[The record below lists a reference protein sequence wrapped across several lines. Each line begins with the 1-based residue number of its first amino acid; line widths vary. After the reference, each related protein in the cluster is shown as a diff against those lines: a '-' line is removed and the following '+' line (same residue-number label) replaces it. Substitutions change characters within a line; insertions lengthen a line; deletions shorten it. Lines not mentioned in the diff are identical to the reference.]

1 VIASGE
7 LDRRHVSFRGAVGHA
22 DRMKQEEGAPQ
33 RNRAARVR
41 IADASARVTT
51 FELFFDL
58 VYVFAFTQV
67 SRLMADTH
75 SAFGILQAL
84 IVLALLWWTW
94 ESYAWLSNQ
103 APADQAVMQVGMCV
117 AMIAVFLVALAIPE
131 AYDDLPG
138 GWHGPLVFALSYV
151 FVRVVHL
158 TLYTVAAG
166 EDVALRRQV
175 RLTLAIVLAPA
186 SIALIVGAVLGGP
199 AQTWIWL
206 GAFIYDAALIYASS
220 RGGGGWRI
228 HSVPHWTERH
238 GLVVI
243 LALGE
248 SIVAVG
254 VGVAREPID
263 GPIVLGTALAVTLS
277 ILLWW
282 AYFARIAAA
291 GEHAL
296 EQRTDAARVVLARD
310 AYTYVHFLIVAGV
323 ILAALGVEEAMAH
336 IGDAEAFGWFGA
348 SALASGLVAYL
359 AGTTL
364 FARLVDVP
372 WPVIRLVTA
381 IVLGASVPLLAVVAA
396 MWALVIVVAVLALM
410 LVMEGLRKSS
420 D

>member
-1 VIASGE
+1 
-7 LDRRHVSFRGAVGHA
+7 
-22 DRMKQEEGAPQ
+22 MQQEAGPPS
-33 RNRAARVR
+33 RARKARVR

-67 SRLMADTH
+67 SRLMAETH

-94 ESYAWLSNQ
+94 ESYGWLSNQ
-103 APADQAVMQVGMCV
+103 APADQGVMQLGMSV
-117 AMIAVFLVALAIPE
+117 AMIAVFLVALTIPE
-131 AYDDLPG
+131 AYDDFPG
-138 GWHGPLVFALSYV
+138 GWHGPLVFALAYV
-151 FVRVVHL
+151 FVRLVHL
-158 TLYTVAAG
+158 ILYWVAAG
-166 EDVALRRQV
+166 EDAALRRQV
-175 RLTLAIVLAPA
+175 RLTLAVVLAPA
-186 SIALIVGAVLGGP
+186 STALVVGAVLGGP

-206 GAFIYDAALIYASS
+206 GAFLYDAAMIYLSS

-228 HSVPHWTERH
+228 HSVAHWAERH

-248 SIVAVG
+248 SVVAVG

-263 GPIVLGTALAVTLS
+263 GPVVLGTVLAVTLS

-296 EQRTDAARVVLARD
+296 ERRADAARVVLARD
-310 AYTYVHFLIVAGV
+310 AYTYVHFVIVAGV
-323 ILAALGVEEAMAH
+323 ILAALGVEVAMAH
-336 IGDAEAFGWFGA
+336 IGDGEPFGWFGA
-348 SALASGLVAYL
+348 AALAGGLAVYA
-359 AGTTL
+359 AGTVV

-372 WPVIRLVTA
+372 WPAVRIVTA
-381 IVLGASVPLLAVVAA
+381 IVLAASVPLLAAVAPT
-396 MWALVIVVAVLALM
+396 WALVVVVAVLAVM
-410 LVMEGLRKSS
+410 LVIEGRRAR
-420 D
+420 

>member
-1 VIASGE
+1 MQQ
-7 LDRRHVSFRGAVGHA
+7 D
-22 DRMKQEEGAPQ
+22 EGAPP

-94 ESYAWLSNQ
+94 ESYGWLSNQ
-103 APADQAVMQVGMCV
+103 APADQGVMQVGMSV
-117 AMIAVFLVALAIPE
+117 AMIAVFLVALTIPE

-138 GWHGPLVFALSYV
+138 GWNGPLVFALAYV
-151 FVRVVHL
+151 FVRLVHL
-158 TLYTVAAG
+158 TLYTIAAG

-175 RLTLAIVLAPA
+175 RLTLAVVLVPA
-186 SIALIVGAVLGGP
+186 SVALIVGAVIGGP

-206 GAFIYDAALIYASS
+206 GTFLYDAALIYASS

-228 HSVPHWTERH
+228 HSVAHWAERH

-282 AYFARIAAA
+282 AYFARISAA

-296 EQRTDAARVVLARD
+296 ERRTDAARVVLARD
-310 AYTYVHFLIVAGV
+310 AYTYVHFVIVAGV

-336 IGDAEAFGWFGA
+336 IGDAEPFGWFGA
-348 SALASGLVAYL
+348 SALASGLTAYI
-359 AGTTL
+359 AGTA
-364 FARLVDVP
+364 FFGRLADLP
-372 WPVIRLVTA
+372 WPVIRIVTA
-381 IVLGASVPLLAVVAA
+381 LVLAASVPVLAAVAA
-396 MWALVIVVAVLALM
+396 MWALVIVLAVLAVM
-410 LVMEGLRKSS
+410 LLIEGVRAGQV

>member
-1 VIASGE
+1 
-7 LDRRHVSFRGAVGHA
+7 
-22 DRMKQEEGAPQ
+22 M
-33 RNRAARVR
+33 R
-41 IADASARVTT
+41 IGDATARVTT

-67 SRLMADTH
+67 SRLMAETH

-94 ESYAWLSNQ
+94 ESYGWLSNQ
-103 APADQAVMQVGMCV
+103 APATQAVMQVGMSV
-117 AMIAVFLVALAIPE
+117 AMITVFLVALTIPE

-138 GWHGPLVFALSYV
+138 GWYGPLVFALSYV
-151 FVRVVHL
+151 FVRLVHL

-166 EDVALRRQV
+166 EDVGLRRQV
-175 RLTLAIVLAPA
+175 RLTLAIVLAPV
-186 SIALIVGAVLGGP
+186 SIALIVGAVVGGP

-206 GAFIYDAALIYASS
+206 GAFLYDAALTYASS

-228 HSVPHWTERH
+228 HSVAHWAERH

-248 SIVAVG
+248 SIVAIG

-263 GPIVLGTALAVTLS
+263 GPIVLGTAFAVTLS

-282 AYFARIAAA
+282 AYFARFAVA
-291 GEHAL
+291 GEQAL
-296 EQRTDAARVVLARD
+296 ERRADASRVVLARD
-310 AYTYVHFLIVAGV
+310 AYTYMHFVIVAGV

-336 IGDAEAFGWFGA
+336 IGDPEPFGWFGA

-359 AGTTL
+359 TGTAL
-364 FARLVDVP
+364 FARRVDLP

-381 IVLGASVPLLAVVAA
+381 IALGASVPLLAVVAA
-396 MWALVIVVAVLALM
+396 MWALVIVVAVLALV
-410 LVMEGLRKSS
+410 LVIESRRKPS

>member
-1 VIASGE
+1 
-7 LDRRHVSFRGAVGHA
+7 
-22 DRMKQEEGAPQ
+22 M
-33 RNRAARVR
+33 R

-94 ESYAWLSNQ
+94 ESYGWLSNQ
-103 APADQAVMQVGMCV
+103 APADQGVMQVGMSV
-117 AMIAVFLVALAIPE
+117 AMIAVFLVALTIPE
-131 AYDDLPG
+131 AYDDLAG
-138 GWHGPLVFALSYV
+138 GLHGPLVFALAYV
-151 FVRVVHL
+151 LVRLIHL
-158 TLYTVAAG
+158 TLYMVAAG
-166 EDVALRRQV
+166 DDAALRRQV
-175 RLTLAIVLAPA
+175 LLTLAVVMAPA
-186 SIALIVGAVLGGP
+186 SVALIVGAVIGGP

-206 GAFIYDAALIYASS
+206 GAFLYDAALIYASS

-228 HSVPHWTERH
+228 HSVAHWAERH

-263 GPIVLGTALAVTLS
+263 GAIVLGTALAVTLS

-282 AYFARIAAA
+282 AYFARISAA

-296 EQRTDAARVVLARD
+296 ERRTDAARVVLARD
-310 AYTYVHFLIVAGV
+310 AYTYVHFMIVAGV

-336 IGDAEAFGWFGA
+336 IGDAEPFGWFGA
-348 SALASGLVAYL
+348 SALASGLTAYIVGTAFFGRL
-359 AGTTL
+359 ADL
-364 FARLVDVP
+364 P
-372 WPVIRLVTA
+372 WPVIRIVTA
-381 IVLGASVPLLAVVAA
+381 LVLAASVPVLAAVAA
-396 MWALVIVVAVLALM
+396 MWALVIVLAVLAVM
-410 LVMEGLRKSS
+410 LLIEGVRARQV

>member
-1 VIASGE
+1 
-7 LDRRHVSFRGAVGHA
+7 
-22 DRMKQEEGAPQ
+22 
-33 RNRAARVR
+33 VR

-94 ESYAWLSNQ
+94 ESYGWLSNQ
-103 APADQAVMQVGMCV
+103 APADQGVMRVGMSV
-117 AMIAVFLVALAIPE
+117 AMIAVFLVALTIPE
-131 AYDDLPG
+131 AYDDLAA
-138 GWHGPLVFALSYV
+138 GWHGPLVFALAYV
-151 FVRVVHL
+151 LVRLIHL
-158 TLYTVAAG
+158 TLYMVAAG
-166 EDVALRRQV
+166 DDAALRRQV
-175 RLTLAIVLAPA
+175 LLTLAVVMAPA
-186 SIALIVGAVLGGP
+186 SVALIVGAVIGGP

-206 GAFIYDAALIYASS
+206 GAFLYDAALIYASS

-228 HSVPHWTERH
+228 HSVAHWAERH

-263 GPIVLGTALAVTLS
+263 GAIVLGTALAVTLS

-282 AYFARIAAA
+282 AYFARISAA
-291 GEHAL
+291 GELAL
-296 EQRTDAARVVLARD
+296 ERRTDAARVVLARD
-310 AYTYVHFLIVAGV
+310 AYTYVHFMIVAGV

-336 IGDAEAFGWFGA
+336 IGDAEPFGWFGA
-348 SALASGLVAYL
+348 SALASGLTAYILGTAFFGRL
-359 AGTTL
+359 ADL
-364 FARLVDVP
+364 P
-372 WPVIRLVTA
+372 WPVIRIVTA
-381 IVLGASVPLLAVVAA
+381 LVLAASVPVLAAVAA
-396 MWALVIVVAVLALM
+396 MWALVIVLAVLAVM
-410 LVMEGLRKSS
+410 LLIEGVRARQVE
-420 D
+420 

>member
-1 VIASGE
+1 
-7 LDRRHVSFRGAVGHA
+7 
-22 DRMKQEEGAPQ
+22 M
-33 RNRAARVR
+33 R
-41 IADASARVTT
+41 IGDASARVTT

-58 VYVFAFTQV
+58 VYVFAFTQI

-75 SAFGILQAL
+75 SALGILQAL

-94 ESYAWLSNQ
+94 ESYGWLGNQ
-103 APADQAVMQVGMCV
+103 APATQAVMQVGMSI
-117 AMIAVFLVALAIPE
+117 AMIAVFLVALTIPE

-151 FVRVVHL
+151 FVRLVHL

-166 EDVALRRQV
+166 EDVGLRRQV
-175 RLTLAIVLAPA
+175 RLTLAIVLAPV
-186 SIALIVGAVLGGP
+186 SIALIVGAVVGGQ

-206 GAFIYDAALIYASS
+206 GAFLYDAALTYASS

-228 HSVPHWTERH
+228 HSVAHWAERH

-248 SIVAVG
+248 SIVAIG

-263 GPIVLGTALAVTLS
+263 GPIVLGTAFAVTLS

-282 AYFARIAAA
+282 AYFARVAAA
-291 GEHAL
+291 GEQAL
-296 EQRTDAARVVLARD
+296 ERRADAARVVLARD
-310 AYTYVHFLIVAGV
+310 AYTYVHFVIVAGV

-336 IGDAEAFGWFGA
+336 IGDPEPFGWFGA

-359 AGTTL
+359 AGTAL
-364 FARLVDVP
+364 FARRVDLP
-372 WPVIRLVTA
+372 WPVTRVVTA
-381 IVLGASVPLLAVVAA
+381 VVLGASVPLLAVVAA
-396 MWALVIVVAVLALM
+396 MWALVIVVAVIALM
-410 LVMEGLRKSS
+410 LVIESQRTPS